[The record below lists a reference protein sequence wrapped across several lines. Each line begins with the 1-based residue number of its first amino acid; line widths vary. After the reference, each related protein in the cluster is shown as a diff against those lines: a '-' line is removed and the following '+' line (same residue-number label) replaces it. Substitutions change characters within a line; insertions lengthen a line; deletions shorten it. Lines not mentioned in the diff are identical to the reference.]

1 MTENSEAVLREKHSC
16 PSNVDDEDSVFSSS
30 QQTIL
35 EEVFTSDYNITE
47 EEVLEYC
54 NVVGID
60 PSRESHLLPL
70 ARSALYQPVP
80 RPWTPVEDAKA
91 GLYFFNPTT
100 GESSWNHPVDA
111 IVRALVARDR
121 NKSKSCGDSCLED
134 LNSEDDL
141 ISELLKGEN
150 SACDLTR
157 SDCDSNHPS
166 EYLTTAL
173 TLAEQCFN
181 KTSAKSNDK
190 SSVPLSVS
198 CVNSDRRV
206 SKLIRDEEGENGA
219 LDGRNDET
227 ECEQSS
233 PSHRRLNGESEFVVT
248 NHSENSDV
256 SIASYVRANDND
268 FGVVTNKSP
277 QEPPENTEPDE
288 DYQSSVRLTP
298 PDGAECD
305 EVPGMLGS
313 RDGSGRGLGRP
324 TLGPPPL
331 GTPPASGGL
340 APLGG
345 PPPLGASAPLG
356 GPSPLGR
363 APLGSAPL
371 GGARIP
377 PLGGH
382 ITPLAPIAA
391 ANKQGLQLSPLKSK
405 PLGGSLQQPPPLKRD
420 GSANPP
426 LQRQAPHQEKKT
438 GGAVRNPPISKNL
451 MQNSGRQQG
460 DGQSAAAAAAAVSS
474 AAGSPPRSILKGPVI
489 AGRAG
494 PPKNQGVDRLAI
506 TQTKESK
513 NIRFEFETEGMEF
526 HSSEED
532 FEEELDEEELEEE
545 EEYEDEEEE
554 YDSEAEDPEEE
565 AMLVASGYVDDDSE
579 LGGLVLNDA
588 SDLLP
593 SGAGQQGKAPKISKI
608 NPVKPEDHKPKPTTP
623 VKPKD
628 IPTDGLKKQNEN
640 TLGQNQMIDKAPV
653 RPKSA
658 VNPQPTGKQQ
668 VNQTPQVITNK
679 GDADKRSTEVRVPEE
694 RKLELEGT
702 PKNRKV
708 NPLDRVVAKLGGKTD
723 KNNQV
728 KADAAP
734 AAPTVM
740 KNLEVNLT
748 ELMKQDLSEEM
759 KKLREEEEK
768 RLRTELEQSVKL
780 LQNQLNKEYEGQR
793 DKLRKEHES
802 AVQKLRD
809 QEKDKL
815 EAARKQIISKN
826 DEEIKKVEVSFE
838 KELSDKRRN
847 VMKDLEEKHNKE
859 TESMK
864 LAFVKEMQQMK
875 EKLQREHEEEMQEL
889 QAELKSL
896 YDKEKEA
903 AQNAALT
910 RNKAA
915 AETAISDLERSMG
928 EVLRERQANIR
939 REHNKQLSILNEEL
953 EKELES
959 AARQAKER
967 ETAEKQNHTS
977 KLAKLKQEHE
987 KSLQELQECHKEE
1000 LELIEVQHRENIEKL
1015 KVDFKEELTN
1025 QKVQL
1030 ENKLTELKI
1039 EYEQQMISFG
1049 NEHLEQIGNGEERE
1063 ADVGNTGSEYNEEE
1077 EDSHV
1082 DKDVVKGSSDKF
1094 RKEDHKYDQILNE
1107 LQERRKTLE
1116 HDLEDLKSKE
1126 NKVRELKKKTVI
1138 PSTSCCSGPVCNHE
1152 LKYNKMK
1159 AKYANL
1165 VSRIKS
1171 EKAKKSLQKMSA
1183 DPDILAS
1190 DKTTT
1195 ESNTNDFDGGMQS
1208 EDVSSSIM
1216 SSPKHLH
1223 QPGAYAKSAEN
1234 SSADED
1240 LKAATKVFEKYGRV
1254 SDLGN
1259 ARNIS
1264 RSSVNLNI
1272 KSHSTRPLINI
1283 PRKAWMD
1290 DDLLVHGRRELIK
1303 AEKFLKSSQVKFPG
1317 RLEELQAEDIQREIL
1332 RQNAGFEV
1340 HGVEGRARRLSLGHG
1355 GSLASD
1361 TEESDEITHDAP
1373 SSSSDFGLDQILA
1386 KISATSK
1393 MSAGDHHRS
1402 KSLGAKTRPIRAASS
1417 LERGL
1422 NKISEPFQT
1431 QSTGYNAL
1439 STSAPLRIEDL
1450 KIGSVPDLGPDT
1462 VDRIASINQYLQRR
1476 WTNYFGEM
1484 TVPLGG
1490 KAGWPTQVIGQSSLL
1505 VGKKNS
1511 PGFIYSGKTASDSKI
1526 DTALLSGITF
1536 KPGQQ
1541 EDIDLTQKIEDL
1553 RSWLNNAQAISAA
1566 PKEV

>member
-1 MTENSEAVLREKHSC
+1 MTETSEGVLREKHSC

-60 PSRESHLLPL
+60 PSKESHLLPL

-80 RPWTPVEDAKA
+80 RPWTPVEDSKA

-121 NKSKSCGDSCLED
+121 NKNKSCGDSCLED

-198 CVNSDRRV
+198 CVSSDRRV
-206 SKLIRDEEGENGA
+206 SKLLRDEEGENGA

-227 ECEQSS
+227 ECDKSS
-233 PSHRRLNGESEFVVT
+233 PSHRRLNEESESVVT

-256 SIASYVRANDND
+256 SIASYARANEHDS
-268 FGVVTNKSP
+268 GVVTNKSP
-277 QEPPENTEPDE
+277 PEPSEKTEPDE

-298 PDGAECD
+298 PDGAECN
-305 EVPGMLGS
+305 EAPGMLGS
-313 RDGSGRGLGRP
+313 RDGPGRGMGRP
-324 TLGPPPL
+324 ALGPPPL
-331 GTPPASGGL
+331 STPSSGGL

-356 GPSPLGR
+356 GPPPLGR

-382 ITPLAPIAA
+382 LTPLAPIAA

-405 PLGGSLQQPPPLKRD
+405 PLSGSLQQPPPLKRD

-426 LQRQAPHQEKKT
+426 LQRQAQHQEKKT
-438 GGAVRNPPISKNL
+438 GGAVRNPPISKNVL
-451 MQNSGRQQG
+451 QNSSRQQG
-460 DGQSAAAAAAAVSS
+460 DGQSAAAAAVSS

-494 PPKNQGVDRLAI
+494 PPKNQGVDRLAL

-565 AMLVASGYVDDDSE
+565 AMLRAGGYVDDDSE

-593 SGAGQQGKAPKISKI
+593 SGAGQQGKAPKISNI
-608 NPVKPEDHKPKPTTP
+608 NPMKPDDIKPKPTTP
-623 VKPKD
+623 AKPKD
-628 IPTDGLKKQNEN
+628 IPIDGLKKQNEN
-640 TLGQNQMIDKAPV
+640 TSGQSQIADKTPV

-668 VNQTPQVITNK
+668 VNQAPQVITNK
-679 GDADKRSTEVRVPEE
+679 GDAAKRSTEVRVPEE

-708 NPLDRVVAKLGGKTD
+708 NPLDRVVAKLGGKTE

-728 KADAAP
+728 KENTAP
-734 AAPTVM
+734 AAPAVT

-780 LQNQLNKEYEGQR
+780 LQEQLNKEYEGLR

-802 AVQKLRD
+802 AIQKLQD
-809 QEKDKL
+809 QEKEKL

-826 DEEIKKVEVSFE
+826 DEEIKKVRISFE
-838 KELSDKRRN
+838 KELSDKRSN

-875 EKLQREHEEEMQEL
+875 EKLQKEHEEEMQEL

-903 AQNAALT
+903 AQHAALT

-928 EVLRERQANIR
+928 EVLRERQADIK

-959 AARQAKER
+959 AARQAKEQ
-967 ETAEKQNHTS
+967 ETAEKQNHIS

-1049 NEHLEQIGNGEERE
+1049 NEHLERIDNGEERE

-1094 RKEDHKYDQILNE
+1094 SKEDHKYDQILTE

-1116 HDLEDLKSKE
+1116 HDLEDLKSQE

-1159 AKYANL
+1159 AKYVNL

-1183 DPDILAS
+1183 DRDILAS

-1223 QPGAYAKSAEN
+1223 PPGAYAKSAEN

-1240 LKAATKVFEKYGRV
+1240 IKAATKVLEKYGRL

-1272 KSHSTRPLINI
+1272 KSHSTRPLTNM

-1340 HGVEGRARRLSLGHG
+1340 HSVEGRSRRLSLGHG

-1393 MSAGDHHRS
+1393 MSAGDIQRS
-1402 KSLGAKTRPIRAASS
+1402 KSLGAKTRPIRSASS

-1431 QSTGYNAL
+1431 QSKGYSAL

-1450 KIGSVPDLGPDT
+1450 KVGSVPDLGPDT
-1462 VDRIASINQYLQRR
+1462 VDRIASINKYLQRR

-1511 PGFIYSGKTASDSKI
+1511 PGFMNNGKTASDSKI

-1541 EDIDLTQKIEDL
+1541 EDIDLNQKIEDL